1 MAAGLGASG
10 MLPAML
16 KLVIGR
22 RITEVDVG

>member
-16 KLVIGR
+16 NVVIGR